1 MNVDDIKQIAVI
13 GAGSIGHGIALGLGM
28 AGYDVSLNSRTE
40 ESLQKGINDIKADL
54 QRLVGFGMATRERTE
69 SVLTKI
75 RTNVALDKAVEDT
88 DVVIEAVYEDVAL
101 KQRIFGQLDELCRD
115 RTILAS
121 STSTIMPSSL
131 ASATHRPDRVV
142 VAHYTGPAYLSP
154 LVEVVRAEA
163 TSDETVA
170 TICGLLTKVGK
181 QPPVVVQKEVPGFIA
196 NRLQAA
202 LGREALSLVQK
213 GVASP
218 QDIDT
223 VIKTGHSRRW
233 GVSGFFEMV
242 EIIAG
247 WDLWLAGMP
256 DVPAGVDTSMDVK
269 ELVREKVERGEL
281 GAKSGKGFYDW
292 TPESAEAA
300 RRKMARAFI
309 EIEKWSQ
316 QGP

>member
-101 KQRIFGQLDELCRD
+101 KQRIFGQLDELCPD

-233 GVSGFFEMV
+233 VVSGFFEMV

>member
-1 MNVDDIKQIAVI
+1 MNVDDIKQISVI

-28 AGYDVSLNSRTE
+28 AGYDVNLHSRTE
-40 ESLQKGINDIKADL
+40 ESLRKGMDDIKADL
-54 QRLVGFGMATRERTE
+54 QRLVDFGMATRDQTE
-69 SVLTKI
+69 SAITKI
-75 RTNVALDKAVEDT
+75 GTNVSLDKAVEDT

-101 KQRIFGQLDELCRD
+101 KQRIFGQLDKLCPD

-121 STSTIMPSSL
+121 STSTIMPSAL
-131 ASATHRPDRVV
+131 ALATNRPDKVV

-170 TICGLLTKVGK
+170 TIYGLLTKVGK
-181 QPPVVVQKEVPGFIA
+181 QPVLVQKEVPGFIA
-196 NRLQAA
+196 NRLQIA
-202 LGREALSLVQK
+202 LVREALSLVQK

-233 GVSGFFEMV
+233 VASGFFEMV
-242 EIIAG
+242 
-247 WDLWLAGMP
+247 DLFGVWELALAAMP
-256 DVPAGVDTSMDVK
+256 DVMADMDSSIDVL
-269 ELVREKVERGEL
+269 EVIREKVERGEL
-281 GAKSGKGFYDW
+281 GAKTGKGFYDW

-300 RRKMARAFI
+300 RQKMAQAFI

-316 QGP
+316 PGH